1 MMPWFRLYPE
11 ILKDPK
17 IRRFTTVQKWL
28 WVTAMCEAAQSSER
42 GKLFIADGIEYTDDD
57 LAQASGIHPSEW
69 DQSKGFIDLCV
80 TLKMMERHA
89 DGGVTLLNFTSRQ
102 YQKPSDSPEKTRE
115 RKQKE
120 RAKKAEKKNDQTPE
134 SAGIS
139 TFSDDNNPSHENVT
153 PMSRDV
159 TPGHAIDTDT
169 DSDTD
174 SYTETEEEELLPPLH
189 SSNQKHEPMV
199 VVVGGRD
206 LHVYKSVIDQYKHY
220 FVYEPNKTI
229 RELLHSYLD
238 DEVQMDMLAW
248 VMRYAAE
255 KGKAWD
261 YAKGTLEN
269 MFVQGVRT
277 ADQAEQANQ
286 QFLQQMSQK
295 VVPIRDGGKQ
305 REDKLPAS
313 VQWQMEHQKAGSFE
327 NQKKWTVAD
336 DPELSARLAA
346 LRRRDNTGTQ

>member
-57 LAQASGIHPSEW
+57 LAQASGIHSSEW
-69 DQSKGFIDLCV
+69 DQAKGFIDLCV

-120 RAKKAEKKNDQTPE
+120 RAKKAEKKNDQDPE
-134 SAGIS
+134 RTGKS
-139 TFSDDNNPSHENVT
+139 TFSDDDNPSHENVT

-169 DSDTD
+169 ESDTD
-174 SYTETEEEELLPPLH
+174 TKTEEKELLPPLP
-189 SSNQKHEPMV
+189 SSNQKHDPVV

-248 VMRYAAE
+248 VMRYATE

-261 YAKGTLEN
+261 YAKGTLEK

-277 ADQAEQANQ
+277 AEQAEQANQ
-286 QFLQQMSQK
+286 QFLQQSQK
-295 VVPIRDGGKQ
+295 VVPIRDSRM

-313 VQWQMEHQKAGSFE
+313 VLWQMEQKQNGATQGPSE
-327 NQKKWTVAD
+327 KRSIND
-336 DPELSARLAA
+336 YPELAEQLQRL
-346 LRRRDNTGTQ
+346 REG

>member
-17 IRRFTTVQKWL
+17 IRRFTTIQKWL

-57 LAQASGIHPSEW
+57 LAQASGIHPSER
-69 DQSKGFIDLCV
+69 DQAKGFIDLCV

-120 RAKKAEKKNDQTPE
+120 RAKKAEKKNDDQTPE
-134 SAGIS
+134 SAGKS
-139 TFSDDNNPSHENVT
+139 TFSDDDNPSHENVT

-174 SYTETEEEELLPPLH
+174 SYTETEERELLPPLP
-189 SSNQKHEPMV
+189 SSNHQKHEPVV

-261 YAKGTLEN
+261 YAKGTLEK

-277 ADQAEQANQ
+277 AEQAEQANQ
-286 QFLQQMSQK
+286 QFLQQSQK
-295 VVPIRDGGKQ
+295 VVPIRDSRM

-313 VQWQMEHQKAGSFE
+313 VLWQMEQKQNGASQGPSE
-327 NQKKWTVAD
+327 KRSIND
-336 DPELSARLAA
+336 YPELAEQLQRL
-346 LRRRDNTGTQ
+346 REG

>member
-28 WVTAMCEAAQSSER
+28 WVTAMCEAAQSTER

-69 DQSKGFIDLCV
+69 DQAKGFIDLCV

-102 YQKPSDSPEKTRE
+102 YQKPSDSPEKTKE
-115 RKQKE
+115 RKRRQ
-120 RAKKAEKKNDQTPE
+120 RAKEAATKKEQPSENVGMSTFPSSEQIGHANVTPE
-134 SAGIS
+134 SR
-139 TFSDDNNPSHENVT
+139 EVT
-153 PMSRDV
+153 PC
-159 TPGHAIDTDT
+159 HAIDTDTDT

-174 SYTETEEEELLPPLH
+174 SYTETEERELLPPLP
-189 SSNQKHEPMV
+189 SSSQKHEPVV

-220 FVYEPNKTI
+220 FAYDPNQTI
-229 RELLHSYLD
+229 MNLLHSYLD

-248 VMRYAAE
+248 AMRDAAE
-255 KGKAWD
+255 KGKSWH
-261 YAKGTLEN
+261 YAKGTIEN
-269 MFVQGVRT
+269 LFSRGNRT
-277 ADQAEQANQ
+277 AEQAEIADQ
-286 QFLQQMSQK
+286 EYKQKREQK
-295 VVPIRDGGKQ
+295 VVPIRDNRL

-313 VQWQMEHQKAGSFE
+313 VQWQMDQQKNGGFQSEKKSINDFPEMAEMLRQLRSKTAE
-327 NQKKWTVAD
+327 N
-336 DPELSARLAA
+336 
-346 LRRRDNTGTQ
+346 